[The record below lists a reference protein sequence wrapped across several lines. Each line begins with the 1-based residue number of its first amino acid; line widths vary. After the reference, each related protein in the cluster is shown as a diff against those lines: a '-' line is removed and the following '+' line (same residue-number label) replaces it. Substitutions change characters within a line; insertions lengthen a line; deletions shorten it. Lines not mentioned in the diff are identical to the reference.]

1 MKSIFHKFLIFLL
14 LSISAG
20 VMNAKDRYFICHP
33 TAEKGEEVWF
43 HSILPINKLPDSAS
57 ISISTTGFVL
67 VYVNG
72 RNATTATLWPY
83 RPNNSPGIAS
93 QDIDI
98 TTLLSYGRNVIS
110 IWYAPCLQP
119 LSQTSDS
126 IGNAFTTHSDITSDR
141 ENNAFTTHSDSISDI
156 ENNAFATHSDSIS
169 DIENNAFATHSDSI
183 SDRENNAIATQYQG
197 SQTGDCQISVC
208 ITTVTE
214 GKEQRFCNTERDW
227 LCSIAAGKMT
237 RKGED
242 YDAMAY
248 QQDWKSFI
256 YAVTPLWIGAE
267 KSMLSHPILNDIP
280 DIPLRARK
288 IFEPISVYESNDTTR
303 CYFPLG
309 AEGQI
314 RLTIRGA
321 RKGQEIDVNGMRY
334 RCIGKMDEQFFTRF
348 TTVKTDSIIITSRDG
363 TKLPE
368 LADAEIIMLK
378 PDESARIGF

>member
-119 LSQTSDS
+119 FHPSSSFLGNTFTASSQ
-126 IGNAFTTHSDITSDR
+126 G
-141 ENNAFTTHSDSISDI
+141 
-156 ENNAFATHSDSIS
+156 
-169 DIENNAFATHSDSI
+169 
-183 SDRENNAIATQYQG
+183 Y
-197 SQTGDCQISVC
+197 QTGDCQISVC

-378 PDESARIGF
+378 PDESTRIGF

>member
-43 HSILPINKLPDSAS
+43 HSILPINNLPDSAS

-83 RPNNSPGIAS
+83 RPNNSLGIAS

-98 TTLLSYGRNVIS
+98 TTLLTYGRNVIS

-119 LSQTSDS
+119 LSPTLGS
-126 IGNAFTTHSDITSDR
+126 IG
-141 ENNAFTTHSDSISDI
+141 
-156 ENNAFATHSDSIS
+156 
-169 DIENNAFATHSDSI
+169 NAFATHSDSI
-183 SDRENNAIATQYQG
+183 SDRENNTFATQYQG

-242 YDAMAY
+242 YDATAY

-288 IFEPISVYESNDTTR
+288 IFEPISVYESEDTTR

-368 LADAEIIMLK
+368 LADAEIIELK

>member
-126 IGNAFTTHSDITSDR
+126 IGNAFTT
-141 ENNAFTTHSDSISDI
+141 
-156 ENNAFATHSDSIS
+156 
-169 DIENNAFATHSDSI
+169 
-183 SDRENNAIATQYQG
+183 QYQG
-197 SQTGDCQISVC
+197 YQTGDCQISGC

>member
-1 MKSIFHKFLIFLL
+1 
-14 LSISAG
+14 
-20 VMNAKDRYFICHP
+20 MNAKDRYFICHP

-98 TTLLSYGRNVIS
+98 TCLLSYGRNVIS

-119 LSQTSDS
+119 LSQTSGS
-126 IGNAFTTHSDITSDR
+126 IGNAFT
-141 ENNAFTTHSDSISDI
+141 
-156 ENNAFATHSDSIS
+156 
-169 DIENNAFATHSDSI
+169 THSDSI
-183 SDRENNAIATQYQG
+183 SDRENNAFATQYQG
-197 SQTGDCQISVC
+197 YQTGDCQISVC

>member
-1 MKSIFHKFLIFLL
+1 
-14 LSISAG
+14 
-20 VMNAKDRYFICHP
+20 MNAKDRYFICHP

-119 LSQTSDS
+119 LSQTSGS
-126 IGNAFTTHSDITSDR
+126 IGNSFT
-141 ENNAFTTHSDSISDI
+141 
-156 ENNAFATHSDSIS
+156 
-169 DIENNAFATHSDSI
+169 THSDSI
-183 SDRENNAIATQYQG
+183 SDRENNAFATQYQG
-197 SQTGDCQISVC
+197 YQTGDCQISVC

>member
-1 MKSIFHKFLIFLL
+1 MNSIFHKFLIFLL

-119 LSQTSDS
+119 LSQTSGS
-126 IGNAFTTHSDITSDR
+126 IGDAFATHSDSISDR
-141 ENNAFTTHSDSISDI
+141 GNNAFTTHSDSISDR
-156 ENNAFATHSDSIS
+156 ENNAF
-169 DIENNAFATHSDSI
+169 
-183 SDRENNAIATQYQG
+183 ATQYQG

-248 QQDWKSFI
+248 QQDWK
-256 YAVTPLWIGAE
+256 
-267 KSMLSHPILNDIP
+267 
-280 DIPLRARK
+280 
-288 IFEPISVYESNDTTR
+288 
-303 CYFPLG
+303 
-309 AEGQI
+309 
-314 RLTIRGA
+314 
-321 RKGQEIDVNGMRY
+321 
-334 RCIGKMDEQFFTRF
+334 
-348 TTVKTDSIIITSRDG
+348 
-363 TKLPE
+363 
-368 LADAEIIMLK
+368 
-378 PDESARIGF
+378 

>member
-1 MKSIFHKFLIFLL
+1 MNSIFHKFLIFLL
-14 LSISAG
+14 LSISPG

-119 LSQTSDS
+119 LSPTLGS
-126 IGNAFTTHSDITSDR
+126 IG
-141 ENNAFTTHSDSISDI
+141 
-156 ENNAFATHSDSIS
+156 
-169 DIENNAFATHSDSI
+169 NAFATHSDSI
-183 SDRENNAIATQYQG
+183 SDRENNAFTAQYQG
-197 SQTGDCQISVC
+197 SQTGDCQISVS

-256 YAVTPLWIGAE
+256 YAITPLWIGAE

-368 LADAEIIMLK
+368 LADAEIIELK

>member
-93 QDIDI
+93 QDINI

-110 IWYAPCLQP
+110 VWYAPCLQP
-119 LSQTSDS
+119 LSQTSGS
-126 IGNAFTTHSDITSDR
+126 IGNAFT
-141 ENNAFTTHSDSISDI
+141 
-156 ENNAFATHSDSIS
+156 
-169 DIENNAFATHSDSI
+169 THSDSI
-183 SDRENNAIATQYQG
+183 SDRENNAFATQYQG
-197 SQTGDCQISVC
+197 YQTGDCQISVC

>member
-1 MKSIFHKFLIFLL
+1 MNSIFHKFLIFLL
-14 LSISAG
+14 LSISPG

-33 TAEKGEEVWF
+33 SAEKGEEVWF

-83 RPNNSPGIAS
+83 RPNNSLGIAS

-98 TTLLSYGRNVIS
+98 TTLLTYGRNVIS

-119 LSQTSDS
+119 LSPTLGS
-126 IGNAFTTHSDITSDR
+126 IGNAFT
-141 ENNAFTTHSDSISDI
+141 
-156 ENNAFATHSDSIS
+156 
-169 DIENNAFATHSDSI
+169 THSDSI
-183 SDRENNAIATQYQG
+183 SDRENNAIATHSDSTSDRENNAFTTQYQG

-288 IFEPISVYESNDTTR
+288 IFEPISVYESNDTIR
-303 CYFPLG
+303 CYFPLES
-309 AEGQI
+309 EGQI
-314 RLTIRGA
+314 RLTFRGA
-321 RKGQEIDVNGMRY
+321 KEGQEIDVNGMRY

-368 LADAEIIMLK
+368 LADAEIIELK

>member
-83 RPNNSPGIAS
+83 RPNNMQGVAS

-98 TTLLSYGRNVIS
+98 TCLLSYGRNVIS

-119 LSQTSDS
+119 FHPSSSFLGNTFTASSQGYH
-126 IGNAFTTHSDITSDR
+126 IGD
-141 ENNAFTTHSDSISDI
+141 
-156 ENNAFATHSDSIS
+156 
-169 DIENNAFATHSDSI
+169 
-183 SDRENNAIATQYQG
+183 Y
-197 SQTGDCQISVC
+197 QISVC

-288 IFEPISVYESNDTTR
+288 IFEPISVYESNDTIR

>member
-1 MKSIFHKFLIFLL
+1 
-14 LSISAG
+14 
-20 VMNAKDRYFICHP
+20 
-33 TAEKGEEVWF
+33 
-43 HSILPINKLPDSAS
+43 
-57 ISISTTGFVL
+57 
-67 VYVNG
+67 
-72 RNATTATLWPY
+72 
-83 RPNNSPGIAS
+83 
-93 QDIDI
+93 
-98 TTLLSYGRNVIS
+98 
-110 IWYAPCLQP
+110 
-119 LSQTSDS
+119 
-126 IGNAFTTHSDITSDR
+126 
-141 ENNAFTTHSDSISDI
+141 
-156 ENNAFATHSDSIS
+156 
-169 DIENNAFATHSDSI
+169 
-183 SDRENNAIATQYQG
+183 
-197 SQTGDCQISVC
+197 
-208 ITTVTE
+208 
-214 GKEQRFCNTERDW
+214 
-227 LCSIAAGKMT
+227 MT

-363 TKLPE
+363 TKLLE

>member
-1 MKSIFHKFLIFLL
+1 MKSIFHKFLILLL

-119 LSQTSDS
+119 LSQTSGS
-126 IGNAFTTHSDITSDR
+126 IG
-141 ENNAFTTHSDSISDI
+141 
-156 ENNAFATHSDSIS
+156 
-169 DIENNAFATHSDSI
+169 NAFATHSDSI
-183 SDRENNAIATQYQG
+183 SDRENNAFATQYQG
-197 SQTGDCQISVC
+197 YQTGDCQISVC

-288 IFEPISVYESNDTTR
+288 IFEPISVYESDDTTR

>member
-119 LSQTSDS
+119 LSQTSGS
-126 IGNAFTTHSDITSDR
+126 IG
-141 ENNAFTTHSDSISDI
+141 
-156 ENNAFATHSDSIS
+156 NAFATHSDSIS
-169 DIENNAFATHSDSI
+169 DIENNAFAT
-183 SDRENNAIATQYQG
+183 QYQG
-197 SQTGDCQISVC
+197 YQTGDCQISVC

-288 IFEPISVYESNDTTR
+288 IFEPISVYESDDTTR

>member
-1 MKSIFHKFLIFLL
+1 MNSIFHKFLIFLL

-119 LSQTSDS
+119 FSPTSGS
-126 IGNAFTTHSDITSDR
+126 IGNAFATHSDITSDR
-141 ENNAFTTHSDSISDI
+141 G
-156 ENNAFATHSDSIS
+156 NNAFAT
-169 DIENNAFATHSDSI
+169 
-183 SDRENNAIATQYQG
+183 QYQG
-197 SQTGDCQISVC
+197 YQTGDCQISVC

>member
-1 MKSIFHKFLIFLL
+1 MNSIFHKFLIFLL
-14 LSISAG
+14 LSISPG

-83 RPNNSPGIAS
+83 RPNNSLGIAS

-98 TTLLSYGRNVIS
+98 TTLLTYGRNVIS

-119 LSQTSDS
+119 LSPTLGS
-126 IGNAFTTHSDITSDR
+126 IGNAFT
-141 ENNAFTTHSDSISDI
+141 
-156 ENNAFATHSDSIS
+156 
-169 DIENNAFATHSDSI
+169 THSDSI
-183 SDRENNAIATQYQG
+183 SDRENNAIATHSDSTSDRENNAVATQYQG

-214 GKEQRFCNTERDW
+214 GKKQRFCNTERDW

-256 YAVTPLWIGAE
+256 YTVTPLWIGAE

-363 TKLPE
+363 ARLPE
-368 LADAEIIMLK
+368 LANAEIIQLK

>member
-1 MKSIFHKFLIFLL
+1 MNSIFHKFLIFLL

-126 IGNAFTTHSDITSDR
+126 IGNAFTTHSD
-141 ENNAFTTHSDSISDI
+141 
-156 ENNAFATHSDSIS
+156 
-169 DIENNAFATHSDSI
+169 SI
-183 SDRENNAIATQYQG
+183 SDRENNAFATQYQG
-197 SQTGDCQISVC
+197 YQTGDCQIPVC

>member
-1 MKSIFHKFLIFLL
+1 
-14 LSISAG
+14 
-20 VMNAKDRYFICHP
+20 MNAKDRYFICHP

-119 LSQTSDS
+119 LSQTPGS
-126 IGNAFTTHSDITSDR
+126 IGNAFATHSDITSDR
-141 ENNAFTTHSDSISDI
+141 GNNAFTT
-156 ENNAFATHSDSIS
+156 
-169 DIENNAFATHSDSI
+169 
-183 SDRENNAIATQYQG
+183 QYQG
-197 SQTGDCQISVC
+197 YQTGDCQISVC

>member
-119 LSQTSDS
+119 LSQTSGS
-126 IGNAFTTHSDITSDR
+126 IG
-141 ENNAFTTHSDSISDI
+141 
-156 ENNAFATHSDSIS
+156 
-169 DIENNAFATHSDSI
+169 NAFATHSDSI
-183 SDRENNAIATQYQG
+183 SDRENNAFATQYQG
-197 SQTGDCQISVC
+197 YQTGDCQISVC

>member
-1 MKSIFHKFLIFLL
+1 MNSIFHKFLIFLL

-119 LSQTSDS
+119 LSQTSGS
-126 IGNAFTTHSDITSDR
+126 IGNAFT
-141 ENNAFTTHSDSISDI
+141 
-156 ENNAFATHSDSIS
+156 
-169 DIENNAFATHSDSI
+169 THSDSI
-183 SDRENNAIATQYQG
+183 SDRENNAFATQYQG
-197 SQTGDCQISVC
+197 YQTGDCQISVC

>member
-1 MKSIFHKFLIFLL
+1 MKNIVHKFLFFLL

-57 ISISTTGFVL
+57 ISISTTGFAL

-72 RNATTATLWPY
+72 RNASTATLWPY
-83 RPNNSPGIAS
+83 RPDNSPGIAS

-98 TTLLSYGRNVIS
+98 TALLSYGRNVIS

-119 LSQTSDS
+119 ICQLSGDDS
-126 IGNAFTTHSDITSDR
+126 NAFT
-141 ENNAFTTHSDSISDI
+141 A
-156 ENNAFATHSDSIS
+156 
-169 DIENNAFATHSDSI
+169 
-183 SDRENNAIATQYQG
+183 QCQG
-197 SQTGDCQISVC
+197 SQTGDCQISVS

-214 GKEQRFCNTERDW
+214 GKEQRFCDTEKDW

-237 RKGED
+237 QKGED

-248 QQDWKSFI
+248 QQDWKTFI

-267 KSMLSHPILNDIP
+267 KANLSHHVLNDIP

-288 IFEPISVYESNDTTR
+288 IFEPISLFEGKDTTR
-303 CYFPLG
+303 CYFPLE

-334 RCIGKMDEQFFTRF
+334 RCNGKMDEQFFTRF

-363 TKLPE
+363 NKLPE
-368 LADAEIIMLK
+368 LANAEIIMLK
-378 PDESARIGF
+378 PDIPTQIGF

>member
-119 LSQTSDS
+119 LSPTSGS
-126 IGNAFTTHSDITSDR
+126 IGNAFT
-141 ENNAFTTHSDSISDI
+141 
-156 ENNAFATHSDSIS
+156 
-169 DIENNAFATHSDSI
+169 THSDSI
-183 SDRENNAIATQYQG
+183 SDRENNAFATQYQG
-197 SQTGDCQISVC
+197 YQTGDCQISVC

>member
-1 MKSIFHKFLIFLL
+1 
-14 LSISAG
+14 
-20 VMNAKDRYFICHP
+20 MNAKDRYFICHP

-119 LSQTSDS
+119 LSQTSGS

-141 ENNAFTTHSDSISDI
+141 ENNAF
-156 ENNAFATHSDSIS
+156 
-169 DIENNAFATHSDSI
+169 
-183 SDRENNAIATQYQG
+183 ATQYQG
-197 SQTGDCQISVC
+197 YQTGDCQISVC

>member
-1 MKSIFHKFLIFLL
+1 MNSIFHKFLIFLL

-119 LSQTSDS
+119 LSQTSGS
-126 IGNAFTTHSDITSDR
+126 IG
-141 ENNAFTTHSDSISDI
+141 
-156 ENNAFATHSDSIS
+156 NAFATHSDSIS
-169 DIENNAFATHSDSI
+169 DIENNAFAT
-183 SDRENNAIATQYQG
+183 QYQG
-197 SQTGDCQISVC
+197 YQTGDCQISVC

-288 IFEPISVYESNDTTR
+288 IFEPISVYESDDTTR

>member
-1 MKSIFHKFLIFLL
+1 MNSIFHKFLIFLL

-83 RPNNSPGIAS
+83 RPNNMQGVAS

-98 TTLLSYGRNVIS
+98 TCLLSYGRNVIS

-119 LSQTSDS
+119 FHPSSSFLGNTFTASSQGYH
-126 IGNAFTTHSDITSDR
+126 IGD
-141 ENNAFTTHSDSISDI
+141 
-156 ENNAFATHSDSIS
+156 
-169 DIENNAFATHSDSI
+169 
-183 SDRENNAIATQYQG
+183 Y
-197 SQTGDCQISVC
+197 QISVC

>member
-1 MKSIFHKFLIFLL
+1 MKSIFHKFLILLL

-83 RPNNSPGIAS
+83 RPNNSLGIAS

-119 LSQTSDS
+119 LSQTSGS
-126 IGNAFTTHSDITSDR
+126 IGDAFTTHSDITSDKENNAFATHSDITSDR
-141 ENNAFTTHSDSISDI
+141 ENNAFT
-156 ENNAFATHSDSIS
+156 
-169 DIENNAFATHSDSI
+169 
-183 SDRENNAIATQYQG
+183 TQYQG

>member
-126 IGNAFTTHSDITSDR
+126 IGNAFTTHSDSTSDR
-141 ENNAFTTHSDSISDI
+141 ENNAFT
-156 ENNAFATHSDSIS
+156 
-169 DIENNAFATHSDSI
+169 
-183 SDRENNAIATQYQG
+183 TQYQG

>member
-1 MKSIFHKFLIFLL
+1 
-14 LSISAG
+14 
-20 VMNAKDRYFICHP
+20 MNAKDRYFICHP

-119 LSQTSDS
+119 LSPTSGS
-126 IGNAFTTHSDITSDR
+126 IGNAFT
-141 ENNAFTTHSDSISDI
+141 
-156 ENNAFATHSDSIS
+156 
-169 DIENNAFATHSDSI
+169 THSDSI
-183 SDRENNAIATQYQG
+183 SDRENNAFATQYQG
-197 SQTGDCQISVC
+197 YQTGDCQISVC

>member
-126 IGNAFTTHSDITSDR
+126 IGNAF
-141 ENNAFTTHSDSISDI
+141 
-156 ENNAFATHSDSIS
+156 ATHSDSIS
-169 DIENNAFATHSDSI
+169 DIENNAFAT
-183 SDRENNAIATQYQG
+183 QYQG
-197 SQTGDCQISVC
+197 YQTGDCQISVC

>member
-1 MKSIFHKFLIFLL
+1 MNSIFHKFLIFLL

-93 QDIDI
+93 QDINI

-119 LSQTSDS
+119 LSQTSGS
-126 IGNAFTTHSDITSDR
+126 IGNAFT
-141 ENNAFTTHSDSISDI
+141 
-156 ENNAFATHSDSIS
+156 
-169 DIENNAFATHSDSI
+169 THSDSI
-183 SDRENNAIATQYQG
+183 SDRENNAFATQYQG
-197 SQTGDCQISVC
+197 YQTGDCQISVC

-368 LADAEIIMLK
+368 LADAEIIELK
-378 PDESARIGF
+378 PDESAQIGF

>member
-119 LSQTSDS
+119 LSQTSGS
-126 IGNAFTTHSDITSDR
+126 IG
-141 ENNAFTTHSDSISDI
+141 NAFTTHSDSISDRG
-156 ENNAFATHSDSIS
+156 NNAFAT
-169 DIENNAFATHSDSI
+169 
-183 SDRENNAIATQYQG
+183 QYQG
-197 SQTGDCQISVC
+197 YQTGDCQISVC

>member
-119 LSQTSDS
+119 LSQTSGS
-126 IGNAFTTHSDITSDR
+126 IGNAFATHSDITSDR
-141 ENNAFTTHSDSISDI
+141 ENNAF
-156 ENNAFATHSDSIS
+156 
-169 DIENNAFATHSDSI
+169 
-183 SDRENNAIATQYQG
+183 ATQYQG
-197 SQTGDCQISVC
+197 YQTGDCQISVC

-256 YAVTPLWIGAE
+256 YAVTPLW
-267 KSMLSHPILNDIP
+267 
-280 DIPLRARK
+280 
-288 IFEPISVYESNDTTR
+288 
-303 CYFPLG
+303 
-309 AEGQI
+309 
-314 RLTIRGA
+314 
-321 RKGQEIDVNGMRY
+321 
-334 RCIGKMDEQFFTRF
+334 
-348 TTVKTDSIIITSRDG
+348 
-363 TKLPE
+363 
-368 LADAEIIMLK
+368 
-378 PDESARIGF
+378 

>member
-1 MKSIFHKFLIFLL
+1 M
-14 LSISAG
+14 LS
-20 VMNAKDRYFICHP
+20 
-33 TAEKGEEVWF
+33 
-43 HSILPINKLPDSAS
+43 
-57 ISISTTGFVL
+57 
-67 VYVNG
+67 
-72 RNATTATLWPY
+72 
-83 RPNNSPGIAS
+83 
-93 QDIDI
+93 
-98 TTLLSYGRNVIS
+98 
-110 IWYAPCLQP
+110 
-119 LSQTSDS
+119 
-126 IGNAFTTHSDITSDR
+126 
-141 ENNAFTTHSDSISDI
+141 HSDSIYER
-156 ENNAFATHSDSIS
+156 ENNAFAT
-169 DIENNAFATHSDSI
+169 
-183 SDRENNAIATQYQG
+183 QYQG
-197 SQTGDCQISVC
+197 YQTGDCQISVC

-288 IFEPISVYESNDTTR
+288 IFEPISVYESNDTIR

-348 TTVKTDSIIITSRDG
+348 TTLKTDSIIITSRDG

>member
-1 MKSIFHKFLIFLL
+1 MKSIFHKFLFILL
-14 LSISAG
+14 LTVSAG
-20 VMNAKDRYFICHP
+20 ITNAKDRYFICHP

-57 ISISTTGFVL
+57 ISISTTGFAL

-83 RPNNSPGIAS
+83 RPNNSLGIAS

-98 TTLLSYGRNVIS
+98 TTLLTYGRNVIS

-119 LSQTSDS
+119 LSPTLGS
-126 IGNAFTTHSDITSDR
+126 IG
-141 ENNAFTTHSDSISDI
+141 NAFTTHSDSISDK
-156 ENNAFATHSDSIS
+156 ENNAI
-169 DIENNAFATHSDSI
+169 ATHSDSI
-183 SDRENNAIATQYQG
+183 SDRENNAFTAQYQG

-368 LADAEIIMLK
+368 LADAEIIQLK
-378 PDESARIGF
+378 PDKSARIGF

>member
-1 MKSIFHKFLIFLL
+1 MKSIFHKFLFILL
-14 LSISAG
+14 LTVSAG
-20 VMNAKDRYFICHP
+20 ITNAKDRYFICHP

-57 ISISTTGFVL
+57 ISISTTGFAL

-83 RPNNSPGIAS
+83 RPNNSLGIAS

-98 TTLLSYGRNVIS
+98 TTLLSYGSNVIS

-119 LSQTSDS
+119 LSPTLGS
-126 IGNAFTTHSDITSDR
+126 IGNAFT
-141 ENNAFTTHSDSISDI
+141 
-156 ENNAFATHSDSIS
+156 
-169 DIENNAFATHSDSI
+169 THSDSI
-183 SDRENNAIATQYQG
+183 SDRENNAIATHSDSTSDRENNDVATQYQG

-214 GKEQRFCNTERDW
+214 GKKQRFCNTERDW

-368 LADAEIIMLK
+368 LAEAEIIELK

>member
-1 MKSIFHKFLIFLL
+1 MNSIFHKFLIFLL

-119 LSQTSDS
+119 LSQTSGS
-126 IGNAFTTHSDITSDR
+126 IGNAFATHSDITSDR
-141 ENNAFTTHSDSISDI
+141 GSNAFT
-156 ENNAFATHSDSIS
+156 
-169 DIENNAFATHSDSI
+169 
-183 SDRENNAIATQYQG
+183 TQYQG

>member
-1 MKSIFHKFLIFLL
+1 MNSIFHKFLIFLL

-119 LSQTSDS
+119 LSQTSGS
-126 IGNAFTTHSDITSDR
+126 IG
-141 ENNAFTTHSDSISDI
+141 
-156 ENNAFATHSDSIS
+156 NAFATHSDSIS
-169 DIENNAFATHSDSI
+169 DIENNAFAT
-183 SDRENNAIATQYQG
+183 QYQG
-197 SQTGDCQISVC
+197 YQTGDCQISVC

>member
-1 MKSIFHKFLIFLL
+1 MNSIFHKFLIFLL
-14 LSISAG
+14 LSISPG

-83 RPNNSPGIAS
+83 RPNNSLGIAS

-98 TTLLSYGRNVIS
+98 TTLLTYGRNVIS

-119 LSQTSDS
+119 LSPTLGS
-126 IGNAFTTHSDITSDR
+126 IG
-141 ENNAFTTHSDSISDI
+141 NAFTTHSDSISD
-156 ENNAFATHSDSIS
+156 
-169 DIENNAFATHSDSI
+169 
-183 SDRENNAIATQYQG
+183 RENNTFTAQYQG

-368 LADAEIIMLK
+368 LADAEIIQLK
-378 PDESARIGF
+378 PDKSARIGF

>member
-1 MKSIFHKFLIFLL
+1 
-14 LSISAG
+14 
-20 VMNAKDRYFICHP
+20 MNAKDRYFICHP

-98 TTLLSYGRNVIS
+98 TALLSYGRNVIS

-119 LSQTSDS
+119 LSQTSGS
-126 IGNAFTTHSDITSDR
+126 IGNAFT
-141 ENNAFTTHSDSISDI
+141 
-156 ENNAFATHSDSIS
+156 
-169 DIENNAFATHSDSI
+169 
-183 SDRENNAIATQYQG
+183 TQYQG